1 MRKVKNK
8 ISETDVLLN
17 FLEDCKKSF
26 RLNKKI
32 AFEFPAGSWQGAKK
46 RSIADIHGASIAGI
60 EAKPDFNSAK
70 KDFQN
75 NKKNLGIEHYI
86 YSSPTL
92 CEEQAAFWIM
102 NSVSACVY
110 LTTKNKWVIINDKQG
125 QFDKMLQ
132 KNKVI
137 H

>member
-1 MRKVKNK
+1 
-8 ISETDVLLN
+8 
-17 FLEDCKKSF
+17 
-26 RLNKKI
+26 
-32 AFEFPAGSWQGAKK
+32 
-46 RSIADIHGASIAGI
+46 
-60 EAKPDFNSAK
+60 
-70 KDFQN
+70 
-75 NKKNLGIEHYI
+75 
-86 YSSPTL
+86 
-92 CEEQAAFWIM
+92 M

>member
-1 MRKVKNK
+1 MQKVKNK

-17 FLEDCKKSF
+17 FLEDSEKSF
-26 RLNKKI
+26 RLNEKI
-32 AFEFPAGSWQGAKK
+32 VFEFPAGSWRGSKK
-46 RSIADIHGASIAGI
+46 RSIADIHGPSIPGI

-75 NKKNLGIEHYI
+75 NKKNLGIEHSI

-92 CEEQAAFWIM
+92 CEEQKAFWKI
-102 NSVSACVY
+102 NSISACVY
-110 LTTKNKWVIINDKQG
+110 LTTKNNWVIINDKQG
-125 QFDKMLQ
+125 LFSKILQ

-137 H
+137 R